1 MIVVTTDRVGGKR
14 VVRTLGLVR
23 GNTIRA
29 RHVGKDIMA
38 ALRNLVGG
46 ELEEYTK
53 LLAESREQALD
64 RMIEEAKGLGANG
77 IISTR
82 FSTSMIMASA
92 AELLAYG
99 TAVVLENGDTA
110 PDCPSVSRF
119 RVRAKAVCK
128 IGRFGSR
135 RFLCS
140 RQCHR
145 DQLRRSLQCGGR
157 HDDVLLTIQPLP
169 GPVSEAGSVIQPS
182 AY

>member
-29 RHVGKDIMA
+29 RHVGRDIMA
-38 ALRNLVGG
+38 VLRNLVGG
-46 ELEEYTK
+46 ELAGYTK

-99 TAVVLENGDTA
+99 TAVVLEDGDTA
-110 PDCPSVSRF
+110 PD
-119 RVRAKAVCK
+119 
-128 IGRFGSR
+128 
-135 RFLCS
+135 
-140 RQCHR
+140 
-145 DQLRRSLQCGGR
+145 
-157 HDDVLLTIQPLP
+157 
-169 GPVSEAGSVIQPS
+169 
-182 AY
+182 